1 MGPRRGGVIAAL
13 HSIAYPRPAGEPAIH
28 APPGCPARRPPFIIG
43 IMLRYQRYIL
53 RQLALPVLFITV
65 GLTAIIWLTQSL
77 RFIDLIVNKGL
88 SLSAFLHLSMLL
100 LPSFL
105 GVILPIA
112 LFCATLFVY
121 NKLVIDSELVSLRAS
136 GVSQWSLAKP
146 ALVLAGIVMVLV
158 YAINMYFT
166 PLSYR
171 TFKDRQTIIRSD
183 YSSVLLQ
190 EGVFTTLINDV
201 TVFVRARST
210 DGQLRGI
217 LVHDARVPDRPVT
230 MMAETGA
237 LVRTEQGP
245 RFVLVN
251 GNRQE
256 IDKAVGRLS
265 LLYFDSYALDL
276 QLITENPEERWR
288 EPRERYMHELLNP
301 GPGYDDQR
309 NRNKFLAEAHQRI
322 VSPLFAITL
331 AAIAMASVIGG
342 SLNRRGQWRR
352 ILAGILAAFVFEA
365 IGLMLVNLV
374 SKQPQLFWM
383 MYVNV
388 GGFAA
393 GGFYLML
400 RRARPPRRGLGLAET
415 GDT

>member
-1 MGPRRGGVIAAL
+1 
-13 HSIAYPRPAGEPAIH
+13 
-28 APPGCPARRPPFIIG
+28 
-43 IMLRYQRYIL
+43 MLRYQRYIF
-53 RQLALPVLFITV
+53 RQLALPVLFIIF

-112 LFCATLFVY
+112 LFCAILFVY
-121 NKLVIDSELVSLRAS
+121 NKLVVDSELVSLRAS
-136 GVSQWSLAKP
+136 GASQWSLAAP
-146 ALVLAGIVMVLV
+146 ALMLAGVVMVLSF
-158 YAINMYFT
+158 AINMYFT

-201 TVFVRARST
+201 TVYVRARNT
-210 DGQLRGI
+210 NGRLRGI
-217 LVHDARVPDRPVT
+217 LVHDARMPDQPVT
-230 MMAETGA
+230 MMAESGA
-237 LVRTEQGP
+237 LVATEQGP
-245 RFVLVN
+245 RFVLIN

-256 IDKAVGRLS
+256 IDKGTGRLS

-276 QLITENPEERWR
+276 HLITENPGERWR
-288 EPRERYMHELLNP
+288 EPRERYMHELFNP
-301 GPGYDDQR
+301 EPGYDNDR

-322 VSPLFAITL
+322 VTPLFAFGLT
-331 AAIAMASVIGG
+331 AIAMAAVIGG
-342 SLNRRGQWRR
+342 HLSRRGQWQR
-352 ILAGILAAFVFEA
+352 IMIGILAAFLFEA

-374 SKQPQLFWM
+374 SKQPHLVWL

-388 GGFAA
+388 AVFICS
-393 GGFYLML
+393 GFYLML
-400 RRARPPRRGLGLAET
+400 RRPRGGRHTAPSKA
-415 GDT
+415 